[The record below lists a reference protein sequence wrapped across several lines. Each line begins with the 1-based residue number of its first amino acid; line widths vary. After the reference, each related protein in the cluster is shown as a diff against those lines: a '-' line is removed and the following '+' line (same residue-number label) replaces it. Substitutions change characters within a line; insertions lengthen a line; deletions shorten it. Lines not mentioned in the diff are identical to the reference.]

1 MNDLDRFET
10 VLLDRLR
17 EVVAEQAATSGPAR
31 RPRRSRRVLLAA
43 AAAGALGVV
52 LLPGLVADPAYSV
65 QEGNDGR
72 IEVTVHRMDDG
83 DGLEAL
89 LREHGVASDVTFL
102 PPGYECAP
110 GRYPPTSRRGQQ
122 LSIGADEF
130 TVTLAPGT
138 VRDGEIFVV
147 SASVV
152 PQPHGVSA
160 SVEFDVTPGPVQ
172 PCRPQPAANS

>member
-1 MNDLDRFET
+1 VSDLDRFET

-17 EVVAEQAATSGPAR
+17 EVVAEQATTSGPAR
-31 RPRRSRRVLLAA
+31 RPRRRRRVLLVAA
-43 AAAGALGVV
+43 AATALGVV

-110 GRYPPTSRRGQQ
+110 GRYPPTSRRGQM
-122 LSIGADEF
+122 LSVGTDRF

-138 VRDGEIFVV
+138 VRAGEIFVV
-147 SASVV
+147 SASVSRTRT
-152 PQPHGVSA
+152 GVGA
-160 SVEFDVTPGPVQ
+160 IVEFDVTPGPVR
-172 PCRPQPAANS
+172 PCRPRPAANP